1 MKPTTIIVEHIQGD
15 KEEFKTT
22 RSGGV
27 HDSQMAINTDG
38 SFVTVTDE
46 WGNETIYPNIQL
58 RHIKVFNND

>member
-1 MKPTTIIVEHIQGD
+1 MRPITIVVEHIHGD

-27 HDSQMAINTDG
+27 RESKMAVDTNG

-58 RHIKVFNND
+58 RYIKVFNND